1 MKRSLVLSVADQ
13 AVVSA
18 FNFALSLFLVR
29 FASPVDFGVFAI
41 IYAVSLFTAMIQ
53 NAVINTPL
61 SVHLPTVA
69 DDTGKARLRRVFSAA
84 NLMISAGLLIA
95 SAAAMPL
102 WLGPTATA
110 LGACVYLVAQFFRE
124 YFRSLLAVEGR
135 LASLLVADIVCVAL
149 SVIAL
154 ATVHWQDQYAWQ
166 VVPAT
171 LLIVGVAGTLSIVP
185 CVLTLGSI
193 GRLRGLAAEIRQ
205 VFAEQWKEIRW
216 SLLGVITTEI
226 QNRGY
231 VYIAAAVIGPAA
243 VAQLQAG
250 RIFFGPLNL
259 LTSAWARVARPQLAG
274 LLARTDADGFD
285 ATLKRAVQA
294 FALFNVVF
302 LVSLWLAWQQLSSL
316 VFGGKY
322 EEMGI
327 VVAAWGVANIAFQC
341 RSCLGIG
348 VQAMRRFRELSMAT
362 IAGAT
367 VSLVLTALACF
378 SGKPIW
384 FIAPVIAGECL
395 AMAIVLGILRR
406 RRAPLPAYTG

>member
-1 MKRSLVLSVADQ
+1 MKRHLALSVTDQ

-18 FNFALSLFLVR
+18 FNFALNLFLVR
-29 FASPVDFGVFAI
+29 FASPVEFGVFAI
-41 IYAVSLFTAMIQ
+41 VYAASLFTAMIQ

-61 SVHLPTVA
+61 SVHLPTIA

-84 NLMISAGLLIA
+84 NLASAALLLIA
-95 SAAAMPL
+95 STAALAV
-102 WLGPTATA
+102 WLGPTPIA
-110 LGACVYLVAQFFRE
+110 LGACVYLVAQFVRE

-135 LASLLVADIVCVAL
+135 LAHLLAADAACVVL
-149 SVIAL
+149 SVAAL
-154 ATVHWQDQYAWQ
+154 GTVHWQDQLHWP
-166 VVPAT
+166 VVPAA
-171 LLIVGVAGTLSIVP
+171 LWIIGVAGTLSIVP
-185 CVLTLGSI
+185 AAFSVGRI
-193 GRLRGLAAEIRQ
+193 GPLRGLVAETRR
-205 VFAEQWKEIRW
+205 VFTEQWKEIRW
-216 SLLGVITTEI
+216 SLVGVVTTEI

-274 LLARTDADGFD
+274 LLARRDADGFD
-285 ATLKRAVQA
+285 MTLRRAVQA
-294 FALFNVVF
+294 FSLFNLIF
-302 LVSLWLAWQQLSSL
+302 LVVLWMTWPQLSAL
-316 VFGGKY
+316 VFDGKY
-322 EEMGI
+322 EDMGI
-327 VVAAWGVANIAFQC
+327 VVAAWGAANVAFQC

-362 IAGAT
+362 IAGAS
-367 VSLVLTALACF
+367 VALVLTALACF

-395 AMAIVLGILRR
+395 ALAIVLGILRR
-406 RRAPLPAYTG
+406 RAPLPAFTG

>member
-1 MKRSLVLSVADQ
+1 MKRNLAFSVADQ

-18 FNFALSLFLVR
+18 FNFALNLFLVR
-29 FASPVDFGVFAI
+29 FASPVEFGVFAI
-41 IYAVSLFTAMIQ
+41 VYAVSLFTAMMQ

-69 DDTGKARLRRVFSAA
+69 DDSGKARLRRVFSAA
-84 NLMISAGLLIA
+84 NLLSSTLLLVA
-95 SAAAMPL
+95 SAAAL
-102 WLGPTATA
+102 TVWLGPTPTA
-110 LGACVYLVAQFFRE
+110 LGACVYLVAQFVRE
-124 YFRSLLAVEGR
+124 YFRSLLAVEGK
-135 LASLLVADIVCVAL
+135 LASLLAADAVCVTL

-154 ATVHWQDQYAWQ
+154 AAFQWQEQYSWP
-166 VVPAT
+166 VVPAA
-171 LLIVGVAGTLSIVP
+171 LLIVGVAGMLSIVP
-185 CVLTLGSI
+185 CALTLGSI
-193 GRLRGLAAEIRQ
+193 GQLRGLAAEIRQ

-216 SLLGVITTEI
+216 SLIGVITTEI

-259 LTSAWARVARPQLAG
+259 LTSAWARVARPQLAA
-274 LLARTDADGFD
+274 LLARLDADGFD
-285 ATLKRAVQA
+285 VTLKRAVQA

-302 LVSLWLAWQQLSSL
+302 LVSLWMAWPQLSSL

-327 VVAAWGVANIAFQC
+327 VVAAWGMANIAFQS

-362 IAGAT
+362 IAGAA
-367 VSLVLTALACF
+367 VSLVLTALACY

-406 RRAPLPAYTG
+406 RRTPYPAYTG